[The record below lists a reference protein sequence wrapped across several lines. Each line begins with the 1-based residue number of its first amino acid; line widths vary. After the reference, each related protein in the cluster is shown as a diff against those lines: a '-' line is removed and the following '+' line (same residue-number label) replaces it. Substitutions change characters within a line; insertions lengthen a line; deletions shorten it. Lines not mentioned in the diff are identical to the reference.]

1 MAIVSI
7 KGLLARH
14 NLATP
19 QQFDEW
25 HKAWRV
31 TQEAGSADTF
41 MMFVARER
49 GASEETF
56 LRELAA
62 ALDWPYIDLT
72 KTDVSADARKK
83 ISTKIAFQYSVLPV
97 KFEEGRLTVAVS
109 NPFDAAMLSAV
120 QFDARVPVQYA
131 LTTHIE
137 IDKSLKK
144 FYGVG
149 AETLDEMAKDDEPWI
164 CWEDKEITEGDQEA
178 SVIKFVNQIIW
189 EAFKDRATD
198 IHFEPAE
205 DELRI
210 RYRIDGIL
218 HQTPMPPQLKRFQA
232 SLISRIKVMSGMNI
246 AEKRLPQDGRIN
258 VRIKGEEIDI
268 RVSTVPTV
276 YGESVSLRLLTRGKI
291 FLGMEKLGFAP
302 AEESRIREIIVK
314 PHGIFLVTG
323 PTGSG
328 KSTSL
333 YAFLATINSVTK
345 RIITIEEPVE
355 YELKGINQIAV
366 RGDIGL
372 TFAMGLRHI
381 LRQDPN
387 VIMVGEIRD
396 LETAEIAIRAALTGH
411 LVFSTLH
418 TNDAPSA
425 FTRLIDM
432 GIEPFLVASSVEA
445 VLAQRLVRTICPKCK
460 AEQKVGGI
468 ICGASGF
475 PRIKSTR
482 PASAKGPGARSAGN
496 WATRGAWAF
505 TNCCS
510 WTRTSARSSWAAPP
524 PPPSRKRPCKTA
536 CALCGPMAGTR
547 SGPPRPP
554 SRKSCASRKP
564 KNISIADRRRQT
576 ARLGER
582 FLMARWHSANVL
594 QTNAG
599 GTAPLAAC
607 RQRRTFYR
615 SGRNDAA
622 DQRAVPAG
630 GGGQGLA
637 NAFPRQTQH
646 RLAPAGQGFL
656 SRRAIAQQR
665 SGRSGVHG
673 RAAIGK
679 TFPAAGHACGL
690 EHLFAAAAGRQTRR
704 AASCHCHHCGK
715 ERGGRIS
722 RCSWKR
728 KGFWPTAW
736 KRPVWSSLLAAK
748 INEDGVW
755 IFAGAAGEP
764 ALVVWCVWG

>member
-7 KGLLARH
+7 KEILARH

-19 QQFDEW
+19 RQFDEW
-25 HKAWRV
+25 NKAWRV
-31 TQEAGSADTF
+31 AQEGGSTDTLMLF
-41 MMFVARER
+41 IARER
-49 GASEETF
+49 GGSEEAF
-56 LRELAA
+56 LQELAK
-62 ALDWPYIDLT
+62 ALGWPYIDLA
-72 KTDVSADARKK
+72 KSEVSAEARKK
-83 ISTKIAFQYSVLPV
+83 ISTKIAFQYGVLPV
-97 KFEEGRLTVAVS
+97 KLEGGKLIVAAS
-109 NPFDAAMLSAV
+109 NPFDAAMLGAV
-120 QFDARVPVQYA
+120 QFDASIPVQYGLA
-131 LTTHIE
+131 THLE
-137 IDKSLKK
+137 IDKALKK

-149 AETLDEMAKDDEPWI
+149 AETLDEMSKDDEPLDLLV
-164 CWEDKEITEGDQEA
+164 EDKEITEGDQEA

-291 FLGMEKLGFAP
+291 FLGMENLGFDHD
-302 AEESRIREIIVK
+302 EESRIREIIVK

-333 YAFLATINSVTK
+333 YAFLSTINSVTK

-425 FTRLIDM
+425 FTRLVDM

-460 AEQKVGGI
+460 VEQKVERSYLQRI
-468 ICGASGF
+468 GF
-475 PRIKSTR
+475 PEDQIDSTKFYKGAGCENCR
-482 PASAKGPGARSAGN
+482 QLGYQGRMGIYELLFMDEVIRSLILSRAASSTIAQKAMQNGMHTLRADGWKKIRAGRTTIEEVLRVTQAEEHLRSLMEE
-496 WATRGAWAF
+496 
-505 TNCCS
+505 
-510 WTRTSARSSWAAPP
+510 PQ
-524 PPPSRKRPCKTA
+524 PPSRVK
-536 CALCGPMAGTR
+536 
-547 SGPPRPP
+547 
-554 SRKSCASRKP
+554 
-564 KNISIADRRRQT
+564 
-576 ARLGER
+576 
-582 FLMARWHSANVL
+582 
-594 QTNAG
+594 
-599 GTAPLAAC
+599 
-607 RQRRTFYR
+607 
-615 SGRNDAA
+615 
-622 DQRAVPAG
+622 
-630 GGGQGLA
+630 GL
-637 NAFPRQTQH
+637 
-646 RLAPAGQGFL
+646 
-656 SRRAIAQQR
+656 
-665 SGRSGVHG
+665 
-673 RAAIGK
+673 
-679 TFPAAGHACGL
+679 
-690 EHLFAAAAGRQTRR
+690 
-704 AASCHCHHCGK
+704 
-715 ERGGRIS
+715 
-722 RCSWKR
+722 
-728 KGFWPTAW
+728 
-736 KRPVWSSLLAAK
+736 
-748 INEDGVW
+748 
-755 IFAGAAGEP
+755 
-764 ALVVWCVWG
+764 